1 MQRTVSWLSAA
12 ISLAAILL
20 LVSARPPAGNSKG
33 HDRKAAARADVAPEW
48 PKLDEEAVKDLS
60 EYIRVDTSNPP
71 GNEVRAV
78 DWFKKIFDEEGI
90 PYDTAE
96 SAAGRGNIVA
106 RLKSSK
112 PNGEPALILLNHMD
126 VVPVSREYW
135 TVDPFAGLL
144 RDGYVWGRGAEDM
157 KSTGIAQLMVFLE
170 LHRAQV
176 PLRRDVIF
184 LGTADEEAGGLFGPG
199 WLLKNKPEWTAG
211 AGFLLTEG
219 ANTPAGDSG
228 QAIYYGVGP
237 TEKTPAWL
245 KLTATGHSGH
255 GSVPIPDSAVN
266 RLLVA
271 LNRLREYRPP
281 LEVTPPV
288 ESSFRTL
295 APYETGAWRSRYENI
310 RAFIASPGAYEEL
323 QKRPATLALLT
334 NTIAITGLE
343 GTKKVNIIPPAAS
356 ALLDCRLLPGWTIER
371 WREQVKK
378 ILQDDSIQIETILN
392 FAPATSSVDTP
403 LYSAIVDAVKRMHP
417 EAGVAQTIET
427 GFTDSHYFREHGI
440 VSYGFEPFPLTGND
454 TSRVHGN
461 DERIPAKAFTDGVH
475 LTWEVVYN
483 FSREP

>member
-33 HDRKAAARADVAPEW
+33 HDRKTAARADVAPEW
-48 PKLDEEAVKDLS
+48 PKLDEEAVKNLS

-71 GNEVRAV
+71 GNEARAV
-78 DWFKKIFDEEGI
+78 DWFKKIFDAEGI

-96 SAAGRGNIVA
+96 SAPGRGNIVA

-135 TVDPFAGLL
+135 TVDPFAGLV

-228 QAIYYGVGP
+228 PSDLLRRGPDGENSRLAQTDGYGTLRPRIGS
-237 TEKTPAWL
+237 
-245 KLTATGHSGH
+245 HSGFR
-255 GSVPIPDSAVN
+255 GEPAADGAESLAGIP
-266 RLLVA
+266 
-271 LNRLREYRPP
+271 
-281 LEVTPPV
+281 
-288 ESSFRTL
+288 
-295 APYETGAWRSRYENI
+295 
-310 RAFIASPGAYEEL
+310 
-323 QKRPATLALLT
+323 
-334 NTIAITGLE
+334 AITWPCFFFFASVVLTWLE
-343 GTKKVNIIPPAAS
+343 F
-356 ALLDCRLLPGWTIER
+356 RL
-371 WREQVKK
+371 
-378 ILQDDSIQIETILN
+378 
-392 FAPATSSVDTP
+392 
-403 LYSAIVDAVKRMHP
+403 AVKS
-417 EAGVAQTIET
+417 Q
-427 GFTDSHYFREHGI
+427 
-440 VSYGFEPFPLTGND
+440 
-454 TSRVHGN
+454 
-461 DERIPAKAFTDGVH
+461 
-475 LTWEVVYN
+475 
-483 FSREP
+483 